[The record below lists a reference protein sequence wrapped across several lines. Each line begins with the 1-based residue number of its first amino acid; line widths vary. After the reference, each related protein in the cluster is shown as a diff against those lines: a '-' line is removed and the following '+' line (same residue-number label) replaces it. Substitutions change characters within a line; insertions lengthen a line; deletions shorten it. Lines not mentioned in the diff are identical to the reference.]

1 MKRYSVNQVRI
12 RLAEA
17 LDSAERGETVFIERR
32 GVRFKLE
39 SAKPAARPKR
49 APTLKILDPAIEAG
63 DWTWKSGP
71 DGLAFVSGSAK
82 TGTRR

>member
-1 MKRYSVNQVRI
+1 M

-39 SAKPAARPKR
+39 STKPSARPKR
-49 APTLKILDPAIEAG
+49 PPTLKILDPAIEAG

-71 DGLAFVSGSAK
+71 DGHAFVPRPAPGPAPAK
-82 TGTRR
+82 GAAKAGTRR